1 MQNTKI
7 RYGNDVGDI
16 LIAIDNAI
24 SAIEDAQEEL
34 RGMGEVQDDFE
45 ALCDVVDELTEKKA
59 KYEDYMSG
67 EYQAQIAEMARDY
80 YREVM

>member
-1 MQNTKI
+1 MRNTRI

-16 LIAIDNAI
+16 LIAIENAI

-45 ALCDVVDELTEKKA
+45 ALCDVVDELTDKKA
-59 KYEDYMSG
+59 KYEDCMSG
-67 EYQAQIAEMARDY
+67 EYQAQLAEMAREY
-80 YREVM
+80 YREVL

>member
-7 RYGNDVGDI
+7 TYGNDVGDI
-16 LIAIDNAI
+16 LTAIENAI

-34 RGMGEVQDDFE
+34 RGLGEVEDDFN
-45 ALCDVVDELTEKKA
+45 ALCDVVDELTEKKD
-59 KYEDYMSG
+59 KYEGYMSG
-67 EYQAQIAEMARDY
+67 EYQAQIAEMTRDY

>member
-1 MQNTKI
+1 MKNTKI
-7 RYGNDVGDI
+7 RYGNDVGDV

-34 RGMGEVQDDFE
+34 RGMGEVEDDFN

-59 KYEDYMSG
+59 KYEGYMSG
-67 EYQAQIAEMARDY
+67 EYQEQLAEMAREY

>member
-1 MQNTKI
+1 MKNTKI
-7 RYGNDVGDI
+7 RYGNDVGDV

-34 RGMGEVQDDFE
+34 RGMGEVEDEFN
-45 ALCDVVDELTEKKA
+45 ALCDVVDELTATKA
-59 KYEDYMSG
+59 KFEDYMSG
-67 EYQAQIAEMARDY
+67 EYQAQLEEMARDY

>member
-1 MQNTKI
+1 MKNTKI
-7 RYGNDVGDI
+7 RYGNDVGDV
-16 LIAIDNAI
+16 LVAIDNAI

-34 RGMGEVQDDFE
+34 RGMGEVEDDFN

-59 KYEDYMSG
+59 TYEDYMSG
-67 EYQAQIAEMARDY
+67 EYQAQIAEMAREY

>member
-16 LIAIDNAI
+16 LVAIENAI

-45 ALCDVVDELTEKKA
+45 ALCNVVDELTEKKA

-67 EYQAQIAEMARDY
+67 EYQQQLADMAREY
-80 YREVM
+80 YRSVF

>member
-7 RYGNDVGDI
+7 TYGNDVGDI
-16 LIAIDNAI
+16 LTAIENAI

-34 RGMGEVQDDFE
+34 RGLGEVEDDFN
-45 ALCDVVDELTEKKA
+45 ALCDVVYELTEKKD
-59 KYEDYMSG
+59 KYEGYMSG
-67 EYQAQIAEMARDY
+67 EYQAQIAEMTRDY

>member
-1 MQNTKI
+1 MHQLAE
-7 RYGNDVGDI
+7 RLV
-16 LIAIDNAI
+16 
-24 SAIEDAQEEL
+24 E
-34 RGMGEVQDDFE
+34 DDFN

>member
-16 LIAIDNAI
+16 LIAIENAI

-45 ALCDVVDELTEKKA
+45 ALCDVVDELTDKKS

-67 EYQAQIAEMARDY
+67 EYQQQLADTAREY
-80 YREVM
+80 YRSVI

>member
-16 LIAIDNAI
+16 LIAIENAI

-34 RGMGEVQDDFE
+34 RGLGEVQDDFE
-45 ALCDVVDELTEKKA
+45 ALNDVKDELTEKKA

-67 EYQAQIAEMARDY
+67 EYQQQLADMAREY
-80 YREVM
+80 YRSVI